1 MAGRGERLREDGL
14 ATAGDVIGALERR
27 YNPPSKPREWA
38 TFTEMSDGA
47 QRRRVDFLAVNMW
60 ISRGRRVHGAEI
72 KVRREDWLKELRQPK
87 ADSWYGVSDEWY
99 IVAPQ
104 GVVHEHEVPQ
114 GWGYVEIQAGP
125 KGVWRCKTKIEAE
138 RLTPIDSTPWWL
150 IQRLLG
156 RVDEREQ
163 QAMPDERALAEK
175 WQEGH
180 KAGSESAE
188 AYMVLREQT
197 VKRAE
202 QEQQELRKT
211 LGRFTAEEVARACAV
226 LGAGGLRYRGQQIS
240 RELRTAAEQ
249 IDAMLRNA
257 SAPVGDEIEF

>member
-1 MAGRGERLREDGL
+1 
-14 ATAGDVIGALERR
+14 
-27 YNPPSKPREWA
+27 
-38 TFTEMSDGA
+38 
-47 QRRRVDFLAVNMW
+47 
-60 ISRGRRVHGAEI
+60 
-72 KVRREDWLKELRQPK
+72 
-87 ADSWYGVSDEWY
+87 
-99 IVAPQ
+99 
-104 GVVHEHEVPQ
+104 
-114 GWGYVEIQAGP
+114 
-125 KGVWRCKTKIEAE
+125 
-138 RLTPIDSTPWWL
+138 
-150 IQRLLG
+150 
-156 RVDEREQ
+156 
-163 QAMPDERALAEK
+163 MPDERALAEK

-226 LGAGGLRYRGQQIS
+226 LAAGGLRYRGQQIS